1 MRRRLNRW
9 PALTAPHLLFLIPE
23 LLIAAGPLV
32 ISSVTDATGRRRFRM
47 PDFFYGGQALI
58 EGVMM
63 RGRTTV
69 AMSVRPPSGEI
80 RTMSEPLPAALS
92 ADRKLIK
99 IPFLR
104 GMFVLYETLVIGT
117 RMLMRSASIAAEGED
132 VELGKGTIALTMVF
146 SLGFAIGLFFL
157 LPLFLSTFAEE
168 AANSDFIANIVEGLI
183 RLVIFVAYIA
193 AIGLMPDIRR
203 VFAYH
208 GAEHKAISAYE
219 HERPLTPEEV
229 DAFGT
234 AHTRCGTTFILIV
247 VVISI
252 FFFSLIPRA
261 GVPLWALFLSR
272 IVLVPLIAA
281 VAYEL
286 VRFGA
291 RHYGNPLVRAIY
303 APGLWLQSLTTRPPD
318 RSMLEVSI
326 ASLESCLASDR
337 EAAAGQPTPAP
348 TA

>member
-1 MRRRLNRW
+1 MRRRLTGW
-9 PALTAPHLLFLIPE
+9 PALLAPHLVFLIPE
-23 LLIAAGPLV
+23 LLMAAGPFV
-32 ISSVTDATGRRRFRM
+32 ISAVARAGERPRFRM

-92 ADRKLIK
+92 ADRKLIR

-104 GMFVLYETLVIGT
+104 GVFVLYETLVIGT
-117 RMLMRSASIAAEGED
+117 RMLMRSAAIAAEGED
-132 VELGKGTIALTMVF
+132 VELGKGAMALTMVT
-146 SLGFAIGLFFL
+146 SIGFAIALFFL
-157 LPLFLSTFAEE
+157 LPLVLSSLIGE
-168 AANSDFIANIVEGLI
+168 AADSSLVASISEGVI
-183 RLVIFVAYIA
+183 QLVIFVAYISV
-193 AIGLMPDIRR
+193 IGMMEDIRR

-219 HERPLTPEEV
+219 ADRPLTPDEV

-234 AHTRCGTTFILIV
+234 AHTRCGTTFLLLV
-247 VVISI
+247 VVVSI
-252 FFFSLIPRA
+252 FFFNVTPRE
-261 GVPLWALFLSR
+261 GVPFLVLVLSR
-272 IVLVPLIAA
+272 IVLVPVIAA

-291 RHYGNPLVRAIY
+291 RHYGNPVVRAIY
-303 APGLWLQSLTTRPPD
+303 QPGLWLQSLTTRPPD
-318 RSMLEVSI
+318 RAMLEVSI

-337 EAAAGQPTPAP
+337 EAAAAATR
-348 TA
+348 

>member
-1 MRRRLNRW
+1 MARLSTPRW
-9 PALTAPHLLFLIPE
+9 PAHLAPHLLFLIPE
-23 LLIAAGPLV
+23 LLMAAGPLV
-32 ISSVTDATGRRRFRM
+32 VASLTDGSGRRRFRM

-80 RTMSEPLPAALS
+80 TTMSEPLPAALS
-92 ADRKLIK
+92 ANRRLIK
-99 IPFLR
+99 IPLLR
-104 GMFVLYETLVIGT
+104 GIFVLYETLVIGT
-117 RMLMRSASIAAEGED
+117 RMLMRSAAIAAEGED
-132 VELGKGTIALTMVF
+132 VELSRGTIVMTMIV

-157 LPLFLSTFAEE
+157 LPLFLSTFAEDATSSDF
-168 AANSDFIANIVEGLI
+168 AANVVEGVI
-183 RLVIFVAYIA
+183 RLAIFVAYIA
-193 AIGLMPDIRR
+193 AIGMMPDIRR

-219 HERPLTPEEV
+219 HDRPLTPEEV

-261 GVPLWALFLSR
+261 GVPLPLLFLSR
-272 IVLVPLIAA
+272 IVLVPVIAA

-291 RHYGNPLVRAIY
+291 RHYGNRLVRALY
-303 APGLWLQSLTTRPPD
+303 TPGLWLQALTTRPPD

-326 ASLESCLASDR
+326 ASLETVLAADR
-337 EAAAGQPTPAP
+337 EAA
-348 TA
+348 TAASA

>member
-1 MRRRLNRW
+1 MARLSTPRW
-9 PALTAPHLLFLIPE
+9 PAHLAPHLLFLIPE
-23 LLIAAGPLV
+23 LLMAAGPLV
-32 ISSVTDATGRRRFRM
+32 VASMTDGSGRRRFRM

-80 RTMSEPLPAALS
+80 TTMSEPLPAALS
-92 ADRKLIK
+92 ADRRLIR
-99 IPFLR
+99 IPLLR
-104 GMFVLYETLVIGT
+104 GIFVLYETLVIGT
-117 RMLMRSASIAAEGED
+117 RMLMRSAAIAAEGED
-132 VELGKGTIALTMVF
+132 VELSRGTIVMTMIV
-146 SLGFAIGLFFL
+146 SLSFAIGLFFL
-157 LPLFLSTFAEE
+157 LPLFLSTFAEDATSSDF
-168 AANSDFIANIVEGLI
+168 AANVVEGVI
-183 RLVIFVAYIA
+183 RLAIFVAYIA
-193 AIGLMPDIRR
+193 AIGMMPDIRR

-219 HERPLTPEEV
+219 HDRPLTPEEV

-261 GVPLWALFLSR
+261 GVPLPLLFLSR
-272 IVLVPLIAA
+272 IVLVPVIAA

-291 RHYGNPLVRAIY
+291 RHYGNRLVRALY
-303 APGLWLQSLTTRPPD
+303 TPGLWLQALTTRPPD

-326 ASLESCLASDR
+326 ASLETVLAADR
-337 EAAAGQPTPAP
+337 EAAPA
-348 TA
+348 ASA

>member
-1 MRRRLNRW
+1 MRRRLKRW
-9 PALTAPHLLFLIPE
+9 PAHLAPHLLFLIPE
-23 LLIAAGPLV
+23 LLMAAGPLV
-32 ISSVTDATGRRRFRM
+32 VAVTTDAGGRRRFRM

-69 AMSVRPPSGEI
+69 AMSVRPPGGGI
-80 RTMSEPLPAALS
+80 RTLSEPLPAALS
-92 ADRKLIK
+92 ADRRLIR

-104 GMFVLYETLVIGT
+104 GVFVLYETLVIGT
-117 RMLMRSASIAAEGED
+117 RMLMRSASIAAEDED

-146 SLGFAIGLFFL
+146 SLGFAVALFFL

-168 AANSDFIANIVEGLI
+168 AAGSDLVANLVEGLL
-183 RLVIFVAYIA
+183 RLAIFIGYIV
-193 AIGLMPDIRR
+193 AIGFMSDIRR

-219 HERPLTPEEV
+219 ADRPLTPEEV

-252 FFFSLIPRA
+252 FFFSLIPRG
-261 GVPLWALFLSR
+261 GVPLPLLFASR
-272 IVLVPLIAA
+272 IVLVPIIAA

-291 RHYGNPLVRAIY
+291 RHYGNPIVRAIY
-303 APGLWLQSLTTRPPD
+303 QPGLWLQSLTTRPPD
-318 RSMLEVSI
+318 RDMLEVSI

-337 EAAAGQPTPAP
+337 EAAAAS
-348 TA
+348 ASA